1 MGEGSRGLLGDNA
14 SGPSS
19 GGEAGAIL
27 GERREGGPATFGHQP
42 ITSGSPP
49 LFNFAQISYENGLRF
64 LASAIRSDL

>member
-1 MGEGSRGLLGDNA
+1 MGNRSRGLLGDNA

-27 GERREGGPATFGHQP
+27 GERREGGPATSGHQP

-49 LFNFAQISYENGLRF
+49 LFNFAQIRLRKEGTV
-64 LASAIRSDL
+64 SRVGESP